1 MEYNAKVQNA
11 IEALMDKNQNL
22 VIKEKGRHTKEEA
35 FVLVANNKY
44 KGYGFLPR
52 HEQINSIDALENY
65 LELQKENMDTKR
77 ILSWYLRK
85 YPNKAIH
92 FSPLSI

>member
-1 MEYNAKVQNA
+1 LDYNTKVRNA
-11 IEALMDKNQNL
+11 IDDLMDRNRNL
-22 VIKEKGRHTKEEA
+22 VIKEKGRHAEEEA
-35 FVLVANNKY
+35 FVLIINNKY

-52 HEQINSIDALENY
+52 QEQINNIDALENF
-65 LELQKENMDTKR
+65 LELQKENTDTKR

-85 YPNKAIH
+85 YPNKAIA